1 MRKNLEDKVGQRKKF
16 KAVVTRFGK
25 KVNYNGYT
33 DTTILL
39 TGIVDSETNI
49 VVTDHHWFAYT
60 KGFEKA
66 HLKEGDTVEFEARVK
81 MYKKGYVNR
90 KLSINNRQ
98 SDYKLSHPTNIRVTK
113 NSTTTALKTL

>member
-1 MRKNLEDKVGQRKKF
+1 MRKNLQDKVGLRKKF
-16 KAVVTRFGK
+16 RAVFTRFGK

-39 TGIVDSETNI
+39 TGIIDSETNT

-66 HLKEGDTVEFEARVK
+66 QLKEGAILEFEARVK
-81 MYKKGYVNR
+81 IYKKGYVNR

-98 SDYKLSHPTNIRVTK
+98 SDYKLSHPTNIQVV
-113 NSTTTALKTL
+113 S